1 MVKIKLKPALP
12 TLNAL
17 NNVGWKVTTKSVAAS
32 LLGQQKVSSRGEA
45 IEDWW
50 LEDWATASEEK
61 EKKNSESDWSP
72 VHDAAFNGRLLG
84 LQKLLSQGAPV
95 NLATLDRVS
104 PLHGACQQGHTEC
117 ARLLI
122 QNGAY
127 VNSAT
132 VDGTTPLSEACARGH
147 KTCVSLL
154 LQHGAT
160 PLGPAGHFCSP
171 LHRAAAEGLHKVDVD
186 ECDVGAGHLE
196 CVVALVEHGAD
207 VDQHAE
213 HSGTP
218 LCAAVA
224 NQHLSTARKL
234 LQLRASANSSVD
246 GESLLHTA
254 ARLSNPELV
263 SVLLDHGA
271 DGSARNLQGRRP
283 VDLAPPNSLVQ
294 RMLGASRG
302 IRT

>member
-1 MVKIKLKPALP
+1 MAL
-12 TLNAL
+12 
-17 NNVGWKVTTKSVAAS
+17 
-32 LLGQQKVSSRGEA
+32 
-45 IEDWW
+45 
-50 LEDWATASEEK
+50 
-61 EKKNSESDWSP
+61 
-72 VHDAAFNGRLLG
+72 
-84 LQKLLSQGAPV
+84 
-95 NLATLDRVS
+95 
-104 PLHGACQQGHTEC
+104 LHGWLTRRSAPQ
-117 ARLLI
+117 
-122 QNGAY
+122 

-171 LHRAAAEGLHKVDVD
+171 LHRAAAEG
-186 ECDVGAGHLE
+186 HLE

-224 NQHLSTARKL
+224 NQHLNTARKL

-271 DGSARNLQGRRP
+271 DGSARNLQGKRP

-302 IRT
+302 IPIPCLKQLCRLRIRRTVDKERLDGVSALLIPIELKDYLLYRTGTV